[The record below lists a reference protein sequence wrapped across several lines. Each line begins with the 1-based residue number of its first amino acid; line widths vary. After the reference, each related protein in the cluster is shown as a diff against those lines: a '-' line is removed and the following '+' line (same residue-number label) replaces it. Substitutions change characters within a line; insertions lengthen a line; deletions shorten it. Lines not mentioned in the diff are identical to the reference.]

1 MDQIH
6 VNNDTVKKYFTCCRK
21 DTKSFPFKVLPCTI
35 LGFMMDATSFF
46 NCSLLSTYKGSSSL
60 SAISHNFVLCRCGC
74 TKKSV
79 QMIHGYTY
87 HTDQI
92 VSVTKPHYKILNLS
106 IQLECKHEKNTWGK
120 LKAVLLS
127 QITAKESL
135 I

>member
-1 MDQIH
+1 MQRVSLIAP
-6 VNNDTVKKYFTCCRK
+6 
-21 DTKSFPFKVLPCTI
+21 SFLHIRVQALCQPSHITL
-35 LGFMMDATSFF
+35 FF
-46 NCSLLSTYKGSSSL
+46 
-60 SAISHNFVLCRCGC
+60 ADVAAQ
-74 TKKSV
+74 KKSV
-79 QMIHGYTY
+79 HMIHGYTY